1 MNREVCLSIYAR
13 PAEDRVCRK
22 KATREVKAARSELT
36 ARIVR
41 LRSEKHA
48 AERGNWGVMKRIGVW
63 RGGKEEGGENE
74 NNQKGEC
81 KHKGNP

>member
-1 MNREVCLSIYAR
+1 M
-13 PAEDRVCRK
+13 
-22 KATREVKAARSELT
+22 KAARSELT

-41 LRSEKHA
+41 LRSEEHA
-48 AERGNWGVMKRIGVW
+48 AERGNWGVLKRIRAW
-63 RGGKEEGGENE
+63 RGGGKEEGGENK